1 MERGRGGWTD
11 TVHVRRGRGVS
22 LGRGKSVR
30 DVGTSCV
37 LSLRCRGSDRDGG
50 ERRESRE
57 KEANKGRE
65 EAEEEEQSAGCC
77 VRCVYRGRTVATPA
91 RCSLSCSLD
100 DVAISAVTRATLDL
114 ARFGPESSQP
124 VTHSSRGEK
133 RDLATDVYWGMT
145 QKPPSPG
152 FGADTVQVA
161 ASHVPRSEK
170 CLRSFCD
177 LARNLEIACTRRAT
191 ISMHCALRR
200 S

>member
-1 MERGRGGWTD
+1 MERGRGGRWGGWTD

-37 LSLRCRGSDRDGG
+37 LSRCGAGVGQGRKR

-65 EAEEEEQSAGCC
+65 EAEEQSAGRC

-91 RCSLSCSLD
+91 RSSLSCSLD

-114 ARFGPESSQP
+114 FPSSLRARIQSARSGD
-124 VTHSSRGEK
+124 HSLTRREGEK
-133 RDLATDVYWGMT
+133 GIW
-145 QKPPSPG
+145 
-152 FGADTVQVA
+152 
-161 ASHVPRSEK
+161 
-170 CLRSFCD
+170 
-177 LARNLEIACTRRAT
+177 RRMFT
-191 ISMHCALRR
+191 GK
-200 S
+200 

>member
-1 MERGRGGWTD
+1 MERGRGGRWGGWTD

-22 LGRGKSVR
+22 LERGKSVR
-30 DVGTSCV
+30 DVGTPCV

-65 EAEEEEQSAGCC
+65 EEEEEEEQSAGCC

-124 VTHSSRGEK
+124 AAAIIHSLVERGKKGSGDGCLLGNDAKAPKSRLW
-133 RDLATDVYWGMT
+133 R
-145 QKPPSPG
+145 
-152 FGADTVQVA
+152 
-161 ASHVPRSEK
+161 
-170 CLRSFCD
+170 
-177 LARNLEIACTRRAT
+177 
-191 ISMHCALRR
+191 
-200 S
+200 